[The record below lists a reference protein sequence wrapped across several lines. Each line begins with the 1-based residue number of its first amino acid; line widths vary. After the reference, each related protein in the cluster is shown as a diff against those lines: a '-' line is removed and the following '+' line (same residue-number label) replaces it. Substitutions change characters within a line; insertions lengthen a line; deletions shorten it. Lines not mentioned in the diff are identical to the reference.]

1 MGYTKEAKPSISW
14 LALPLIYFL
23 LREQGDYLLTE
34 TGGKII
40 ISGDHPLTSWS
51 KDDKGSTSWSKE
63 VKPSIP

>member
-1 MGYTKEAKPSISW
+1 MYTKEAKPSISW

-51 KDDKGSTSWSKE
+51 KE